1 MQNLFLELTFSA
13 KIILDAVKKK
23 DSTGQYLLM
32 KYHLMIGG
40 MQ

>member
-23 DSTGQYLLM
+23 DSTGQYLFA
-32 KYHLMIGG
+32 K
-40 MQ
+40 